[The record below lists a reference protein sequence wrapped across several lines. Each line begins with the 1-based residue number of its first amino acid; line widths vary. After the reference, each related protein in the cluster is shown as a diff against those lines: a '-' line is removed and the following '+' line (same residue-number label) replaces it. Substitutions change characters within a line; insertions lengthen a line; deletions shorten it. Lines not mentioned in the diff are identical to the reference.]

1 MDGKPRKG
9 KKIHW
14 QLSLRGNSWCD
25 KKLKQ
30 KGKQR
35 LCLVRGLKTPGSI
48 TAWSWGA
55 SKREFPQPTKE
66 PTSPNSYRSLPL
78 VSQATEIRK
87 EAGSRFSLLGSEE
100 PRFAVLVSKELYFP
114 TKHGAACKF
123 IYCLSLFCKCV
134 ITQHLV
140 I

>member
-1 MDGKPRKG
+1 MDGKPRKE

-25 KKLKQ
+25 KKRIQ

-35 LCLVRGLKTPGSI
+35 LCLVRGLKTPGNI
-48 TAWSWGA
+48 TAWSWRA
-55 SKREFPQPTKE
+55 YKREFPQPTKE
-66 PTSPNSYRSLPL
+66 PTSPNSAQSLPL

-100 PRFAVLVSKELYFP
+100 PRFAVLVLKELFP
-114 TKHGAACKF
+114 YKAWSCM
-123 IYCLSLFCKCV
+123 
-134 ITQHLV
+134 
-140 I
+140 